1 VRHALGDFTFNNDF
15 DHRMHPPGGSHFK
28 TLRGQIN
35 QIWDNPRFGLLG
47 LLVAI
52 DFDDELD
59 TTGLRCPEPL
69 MMVRNRIRSLASG
82 RVLKV
87 VATDPS
93 TTWDFPKFCTFMSHE
108 MVHMDTETTP
118 YQYWIRKG

>member
-1 VRHALGDFTFNNDF
+1 MPSAIALSMIILIMNQSPLGVA
-15 DHRMHPPGGSHFK
+15 HFK
-28 TLRGQIN
+28 GLPCQIN
-35 QIWDNPRFGLLG
+35 QIWDNPGFDLTSSPL
-47 LLVAI
+47 AI

-69 MMVRNRIRSLASG
+69 MMVRNRIRSMEPGS
-82 RVLKV
+82 VLKV

-108 MVHMDTETTP
+108 MVQMETSEPP
-118 YQYWIRKG
+118 YHYWIRKG